1 MRDRD
6 PLSVIGAQAG
16 RLGAAVAGLVLFG
29 AAPAWATWSII
40 AVDQRTRAV
49 AIASATCVAQERF
62 AGFPARD
69 LMDIQAIIVP
79 GKAVA
84 AAQAGVDR
92 SRQNQRLIYRA
103 LVEGVAPADIIEQ
116 LKADPEIESRQFAIV
131 DMEGRSAGFS
141 GTKNGA
147 SSLDRQD
154 QVPGTGIYFSVQ
166 GNILAGEDVVTAA
179 VEAMRSSE
187 GTLADRVMAAMEAA
201 DQRGGDRRCTC
212 ETEPRTAGVPCDGKT
227 SQVAY
232 ILMAEE
238 SNTIG
243 DSYNDGRYTL
253 YVSATN
259 ADILPH
265 ENANPVRTLRAR
277 YEEWKRTSGWNPDE
291 ERPSMIDE

>member
-1 MRDRD
+1 MRGRD
-6 PLSVIGAQAG
+6 QLSVIGAQAG
-16 RLGAAVAGLVLFG
+16 RLAAAVAGLVLLG
-29 AAPAWATWSII
+29 AAPAWATWSVI
-40 AVDQRTRAV
+40 AVDQQTRAV

-92 SRQNQRLIYRA
+92 SRRNQRLIYQA
-103 LVEGVAPADIIEQ
+103 LVDGVEPAAIIEQ

-179 VEAMRSSE
+179 VEAMKSSE

-243 DSYNDGRYTL
+243 DSYNDGRYTM

-291 ERPSMIDE
+291 ERRSMDR